1 MKDDYLWDGSGEPD
15 PDIEEIEKAL
25 GSLRFQARPLD
36 ARIEQQLSARRPFFW
51 LKYAAAAAI
60 LVMAVAAA
68 WLLLAPGNPPPS
80 ELHAILKTPEAAP
93 PPPGPV
99 ISDAAPVHPPVTA
112 SVNAPP
118 AGKRSAA
125 PVHVPDHVNV
135 RKHAPQAEPD
145 VIHQPPTNEAAPVAS
160 EVAMASPIANP
171 FVDAD
176 TGRHIERAQMLL
188 RSFRNSEGGS
198 AFDLAYERQSARRLL
213 ANNVLLRRAAEARGN
228 LPVGDLLGSLE
239 PFLLDIA
246 NLADAPVPDDVRTI
260 KARMEKKEIITALQV
275 YAAPTLSRA
284 F

>member
-1 MKDDYLWDGSGEPD
+1 
-15 PDIEEIEKAL
+15 
-25 GSLRFQARPLD
+25 
-36 ARIEQQLSARRPFFW
+36 
-51 LKYAAAAAI
+51 
-60 LVMAVAAA
+60 V
-68 WLLLAPGNPPPS
+68 
-80 ELHAILKTPEAAP
+80 
-93 PPPGPV
+93 
-99 ISDAAPVHPPVTA
+99 
-112 SVNAPP
+112 
-118 AGKRSAA
+118 
-125 PVHVPDHVNV
+125 PVHVDVKH
-135 RKHAPQAEPD
+135 HAPQAEPD
-145 VIHQPPTNEAAPVAS
+145 VTHQPQTNEAAPVAS
-160 EVAMASPIANP
+160 EVAASSPIANP

-176 TGRHIERAQMLL
+176 TARHIERAQMLL

>member
-68 WLLLAPGNPPPS
+68 WLLLVPGNPPPS
-80 ELHAILKTPEAAP
+80 ELRAILKTPEAP

-99 ISDAAPVHPPVTA
+99 ISDGVPVNPPATP

-135 RKHAPQAEPD
+135 RKHTPQAEPD
-145 VIHQPPTNEAAPVAS
+145 VTHQPPANEAAPVAS

>member
-68 WLLLAPGNPPPS
+68 WLLLVPGNPPPS
-80 ELHAILKTPEAAP
+80 ELHAILKTPEAP

-99 ISDAAPVHPPVTA
+99 ISHAAPVNPPVTA

-118 AGKRSAA
+118 PAGKRSGA
-125 PVHVPDHVNV
+125 PVHVPVHVDV

-145 VIHQPPTNEAAPVAS
+145 VTNQPPANEAAPVAS

-176 TGRHIERAQMLL
+176 TARHIERAQMLL

-198 AFDLAYERQSARRLL
+198 AFDLAYERQGARRLL

>member
-60 LVMAVAAA
+60 LLMAVAAA
-68 WLLLAPGNPPPS
+68 WLLLVPGNPPPS
-80 ELHAILKTPEAAP
+80 ELHAILKTPQP

-99 ISDAAPVHPPVTA
+99 NNDAAPVNAPTT
-112 SVNAPP
+112 SVDAPPP
-118 AGKRSAA
+118 AGKRSGAPA
-125 PVHVPDHVNV
+125 HVPVHGNIKH
-135 RKHAPQAEPD
+135 HAPQAEPD
-145 VIHQPPTNEAAPVAS
+145 VTHQPQANEAAPVAS
-160 EVAMASPIANP
+160 EVAASSPIANP

-176 TGRHIERAQMLL
+176 TARHIERAQMLL

>member
-68 WLLLAPGNPPPS
+68 WLLLVPGNPPQS
-80 ELHAILKTPEAAP
+80 ELHAILKTPEAP
-93 PPPGPV
+93 PPP
-99 ISDAAPVHPPVTA
+99 SARTNDAAPVNPPATT

-118 AGKRSAA
+118 AGKRSMA
-125 PVHVPDHVNV
+125 PVHVPVHVNV

-145 VIHQPPTNEAAPVAS
+145 VTSQPPANEAAPVAS
-160 EVAMASPIANP
+160 EVAVASPIANP

-176 TGRHIERAQMLL
+176 TARHIERAQMLL
-188 RSFRNSEGGS
+188 RSFRNSEGGT
-198 AFDLAYERQSARRLL
+198 AFDLTYERQSARRLL